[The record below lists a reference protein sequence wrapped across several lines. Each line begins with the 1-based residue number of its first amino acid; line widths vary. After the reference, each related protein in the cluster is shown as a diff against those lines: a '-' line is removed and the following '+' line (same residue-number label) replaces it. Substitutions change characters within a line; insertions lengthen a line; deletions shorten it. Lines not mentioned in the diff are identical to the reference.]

1 MADDNGKVDPRVVR
15 SRKIIPFVTRSQRLA
30 EDIMRIFGIK
40 ESIIESFKEGRVL
53 RTNYIHYNKIFQ
65 SEPTEQDL
73 EVISDLLEQGQL
85 VYHILLAIDMDG
97 KEIDISSEYPTYVF
111 DNLITKKCYLC
122 VPTNIYE
129 EALHEEGYEGSTRQE
144 TIQNY
149 IDQTLFEAQQGVLNA
164 YVTDDSNEKYSFC
177 KIEVTVIRENL
188 VLVT

>member
-97 KEIDISSEYPTYVF
+97 KEIDISSEYPTYVI

-149 IDQTLFEAQQGVLNA
+149 IDQTLFEAQQGILNA
-164 YVTDDSNEKYSFC
+164 YVTDDSHEKYSFC
-177 KIEVTVIRENL
+177 KIEVTVIRDNL